1 MPVIFH
7 ITTEPEWAAA
17 KKAGNYEAPSLK
29 EEGFIH
35 CCQPDQVSDV
45 LHRYF
50 EGKKKLLK
58 LSIDTSKLKSQL
70 IYEWSPSN
78 AATYPHVYGPINID
92 AVTAIES
99 L

>member
-7 ITTEPEWAAA
+7 ITTESVWIAAQT
-17 KKAGNYEAPSLK
+17 AGQYEAPSLK

-35 CCQPDQVSDV
+35 CCQEDQIPDVHQ
-45 LHRYF
+45 RYF
-50 EGKKKLLK
+50 DGQQKLLK

-70 IYEWSPSN
+70 IYEWSPTN
-78 AATYPHVYGPINID
+78 AATYPHVYGPINTD
-92 AVTAIES
+92 AIIAADK

>member
-1 MPVIFH
+1 MPIIFH

-17 KKAGNYEAPSLK
+17 KATGHYESGSLK

-35 CCQPDQVSDV
+35 CCQEDQISDV
-45 LHRYF
+45 RQRYF
-50 EGKKKLLK
+50 EGKQQLLK
-58 LSIDTSKLKSQL
+58 LTIDTSKLKSQL

-78 AATYPHVYGPINID
+78 AATYPHVYGPINTD
-92 AVTAIES
+92 AVVQVDP

>member
-7 ITTEPEWAAA
+7 ITTEPEWTAA
-17 KKAGNYEAPSLK
+17 KAAGLYEAPSLK
-29 EEGFIH
+29 DEGFIH
-35 CCQPDQVSDV
+35 CCQEDQISDV
-45 LHRYF
+45 RNRYF
-50 EGKKKLLK
+50 AGMQQLLK

-92 AVTAIES
+92 AVLAVDQ

>member
-7 ITTEPEWAAA
+7 ITTEPEWTAA
-17 KKAGNYEAPSLK
+17 KKAGHYEAPSLK

-35 CCQPDQVSDV
+35 CCQEDQISDV
-45 LHRYF
+45 LQRYF

-92 AVTAIES
+92 AVIETGK

>member
-7 ITTEPEWAAA
+7 ITTETEWTAA
-17 KKAGNYEAPSLK
+17 KAAGHYEDPSLK

-35 CCQPDQVSDV
+35 CCQEEQIPDV

-50 EGKKKLLK
+50 EGKQHLLK

-70 IYEWSPSN
+70 IYEWSPTN
-78 AATYPHVYGPINID
+78 ADTYPHIYGPINID
-92 AVTAIES
+92 AVIATAA

>member
-7 ITTEPEWAAA
+7 ITTEPEWIAA
-17 KKAGNYEAPSLK
+17 KAAGQYESASLK

-35 CCQPDQVSDV
+35 CSQLHQIPDV
-45 LHRYF
+45 LQRYF
-50 EGKKKLLK
+50 EGKKQLLK

-92 AVTAIES
+92 AITAVEN